1 LRAREGFVL
10 DGRERGGTM
19 VANGT
24 EVAGPQMRDID
35 LFQLALGLVPPWMVA
50 DAKFDAD
57 KKRLDIEIDFKTG
70 GRFACP
76 ECGKADCPV
85 HDTVKK
91 TWRHLNFFQHQT
103 FLHARVARIDCPD
116 CGVRLVNVPWARP
129 GSGFTL
135 LFEAFVMTLV
145 KDMPVA
151 AAARLVGEHDTRL
164 WRVVQHYVDTAVAR
178 MNLSE
183 LRRVAI
189 DETAAKR
196 GQDYISL
203 FVDMDARKV
212 VYVTEGNDAATV
224 ARFADHVDEHNSDAS
239 RIKEVCIDMSAAYM
253 KGVSENLTEAEITF
267 DKFHAV
273 KLVNDAVDQVRRAES
288 KDRPQLKYSRYL
300 WLMNE
305 RRLSIDQSLSLE
317 ALCRMNLKTARAYR
331 IRLAFQDIY
340 DCPSRDWGEL
350 VLNRWYSWAIRSR
363 LEPIKKVA
371 RTVKRHRDGIL
382 RWFDSKIANGLIEA
396 INSLVQAAKAK
407 ARGYRSLRNLI
418 AITYLI
424 AGKIDLKL
432 AT

>member
-1 LRAREGFVL
+1 
-10 DGRERGGTM
+10 
-19 VANGT
+19 
-24 EVAGPQMRDID
+24 MRDID

-50 DAKFDAD
+50 AANFEAE

-76 ECGKADCPV
+76 DCGKADCAV

-91 TWRHLNFFQHQT
+91 TWRHLNFFQHQA

-145 KDMPVA
+145 KGMPVA

-164 WRVVQHYVDTAVAR
+164 WRLIQHYVKTAVAG
-178 MNLSE
+178 MDLSE

-212 VYVTEGNDAATV
+212 VYVTEGNDAETV
-224 ARFADHVDEHNSDAS
+224 ARFADHVDDHNCDAS
-239 RIKEVCIDMSAAYM
+239 RIKEVCIDMSGAYV
-253 KGVSENLTEAEITF
+253 KGVTENLTEAEITF

-288 KDRPQLKYSRYL
+288 KDRPSAEIQPIPLAH
-300 WLMNE
+300 E
-305 RRLSIDQSLSLE
+305 RE
-317 ALCRMNLKTARAYR
+317 APL
-331 IRLAFQDIY
+331 
-340 DCPSRDWGEL
+340 
-350 VLNRWYSWAIRSR
+350 
-363 LEPIKKVA
+363 
-371 RTVKRHRDGIL
+371 H
-382 RWFDSKIANGLIEA
+382 
-396 INSLVQAAKAK
+396 
-407 ARGYRSLRNLI
+407 
-418 AITYLI
+418 
-424 AGKIDLKL
+424 
-432 AT
+432 

>member
-1 LRAREGFVL
+1 
-10 DGRERGGTM
+10 
-19 VANGT
+19 
-24 EVAGPQMRDID
+24 MRDID

-57 KKRLDIEIDFKTG
+57 KKRLDIEIDFKIG

-76 ECGKADCPV
+76 ECGKADCPA

-91 TWRHLNFFQHQT
+91 TWRHLNFFQHQA
-103 FLHARVARIDCPD
+103 FLHARVPRIDCPD
-116 CGVRLVNVPWARP
+116 HGVRLVAVPWARP

-145 KDMPVA
+145 KGMPVA

-164 WRVVQHYVDTAVAR
+164 WRVLQHYVDDAVTR
-178 MNLSE
+178 MDLAD

-189 DETAAKR
+189 DETAARR
-196 GQDYISL
+196 GQNYISL
-203 FVDMDARKV
+203 FADIDARKV
-212 VYVTEGNDAATV
+212 VYVTEGKDADTV
-224 ARFADHVDEHNSDAS
+224 ARFAEHVDDHNSDAS
-239 RIKEVCIDMSAAYM
+239 RIKQVCVDMSGAYI
-253 KGVSENLTEAEITF
+253 KGVTENLTEAEITF

-288 KDRPQLKYSRYL
+288 RERPELKHSRYL
-300 WLMNE
+300 WLKNE
-305 RRLSIDQSLSLE
+305 RRLSVEQLT
-317 ALCRMNLKTARAYR
+317 ALADLTRTHLKTARAYR
-331 IRLAFQDIY
+331 LRLAFQDMY
-340 DCPSRDWGEL
+340 DAPSLDWGEL
-350 VLNRWYSWAIRSR
+350 IFDRWYGWAIRSR
-363 LEPIKKVA
+363 LAPMKKAA
-371 RTVKRHRDGIL
+371 RTLKQHRDGVL
-382 RWFDSKIANGLIEA
+382 RWFDTKIANGLIEA